1 MDSAASLAAA
11 VAAAVT
17 SQPILPVGNATKAA
31 LGSTDPACTRL
42 PVCDHSG
49 IVAYEPSEYLI
60 SARGGTPVAELE
72 SALAEFGQY
81 LPFDPLFVK
90 QGATLGGTL
99 ASGLSGPSHLLYGS
113 LRDFVMEV
121 EFIDGLGKLVR
132 GGGKVVKNAAG
143 FDLPK
148 LMVGSYGRLGVI
160 TEATLKVF
168 PKPQASATLCSVL
181 HSGDDCIAAAQ
192 RLLAQPLPINALDV
206 ELSQPSQWRLVA
218 RFAGP
223 SDSLAGVAQRGAQ
236 ALGIRGHAAMSASS
250 QFDQDDQQLW
260 QAQSENMSRASQAVE
275 GGVLRIQSTLSGLK
289 ELLPQLQS
297 LAGVVA
303 RATGAG
309 AQTWVTV
316 PRLDHMEAIERILV
330 QQQLPAVWV
339 CGAVDGLQ
347 AIGKVDWLTSAR
359 RIQAAIDPQRRFVKF

>member
-11 VAAAVT
+11 VAAAV
-17 SQPILPVGNATKAA
+17 SSHPILPVGNATKAA
-31 LGSTDPACTRL
+31 LGSAGPACLRLSTR
-42 PVCDHSG
+42 DHSG

-60 SARGGTPVAELE
+60 SARGGTTLAELE
-72 SALAEFGQY
+72 SALAKFGQY

-99 ASGLSGPSHLLYGS
+99 ASGLSGSGHLLYGS

-168 PKPQASATLCSVL
+168 PRPQASATLCSEFP
-181 HSGDDCIAAAQ
+181 SGDDCISAVQ
-192 RLLAQPLPINALDV
+192 RLLAQPLPINALDIA
-206 ELSQPSQWRLVA
+206 LCDNALWQLFA

-223 SDSLAGVAQRGAQ
+223 QDSLVGVVQRAAQ
-236 ALGIRGHAAMSASS
+236 AVDSRGQSAVSSTS
-250 QFDQDDQQLW
+250 QFHQDDQQLW
-260 QAQSENMSRASQAVE
+260 ESQSANISNANQAGPA
-275 GGVLRIQSTLSGLK
+275 GLLRIQSTLSGLK
-289 ELLPQLQS
+289 ELLPLLQS
-297 LAGVVA
+297 VDGVVA

-309 AQTWVTV
+309 AQTWVTL
-316 PRLDHMEAIERILV
+316 PSLNPMEAIERILV
-330 QQQLPAVWV
+330 QQQLPAVLV
-339 CGAVDGLQ
+339 CGAVEGLQ
-347 AIGKVDWLTSAR
+347 AIGKVDWLAPAR
-359 RIQAAIDPQRRFVKF
+359 RIQAAIDPLHRFVKF